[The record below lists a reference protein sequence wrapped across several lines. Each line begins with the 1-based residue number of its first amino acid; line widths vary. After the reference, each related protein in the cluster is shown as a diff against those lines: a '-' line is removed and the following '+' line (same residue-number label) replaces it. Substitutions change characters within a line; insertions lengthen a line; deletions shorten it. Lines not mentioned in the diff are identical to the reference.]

1 MKALTCEMCGSTNLI
16 KEDGVFVC
24 QSCGTKYSVEE
35 AKKMMVEGTVSITGT
50 VTVANTGSVENYLM
64 LANNAYQAGNQKEAE
79 LYCNKIIEIVPN
91 HSEAWLIKGKAAGWQ
106 TTLANV
112 RLDESINSFMNA
124 INYADEDKL
133 SDIKSSVLTEI
144 ESLSIASLTLA
155 CNHFEEFPQGD
166 SVDNIRNILNV
177 IINNALPL
185 VGLCDGN
192 LDKNLANIGNVLG
205 DCGTIT
211 YKTKVYLDYHR
222 DTYPSEYDWKDYVEG
237 TDGCLDVLRLAVS
250 ISQLEKELLIDYYQ
264 NMIKFQQELILSCSY
279 TYSDGGY
286 VKDYSFTDEA
296 KNLRADMVMEWH
308 QKIKELNPD
317 YVIPSRP
324 STSSGGCYVATSI
337 YGSYDCSEVW
347 VLRRFRD
354 FTLSKT
360 WYGCAFIKLYYSI
373 SPTFVKL
380 FGEKKWFKTFF
391 KQKLDK
397 FVTELQSKGYKNTP
411 YNDRTF

>member
-1 MKALTCEMCGSTNLI
+1 
-16 KEDGVFVC
+16 
-24 QSCGTKYSVEE
+24 
-35 AKKMMVEGTVSITGT
+35 
-50 VTVANTGSVENYLM
+50 
-64 LANNAYQAGNQKEAE
+64 
-79 LYCNKIIEIVPN
+79 
-91 HSEAWLIKGKAAGWQ
+91 
-106 TTLANV
+106 
-112 RLDESINSFMNA
+112 
-124 INYADEDKL
+124 
-133 SDIKSSVLTEI
+133 
-144 ESLSIASLTLA
+144 
-155 CNHFEEFPQGD
+155 
-166 SVDNIRNILNV
+166 
-177 IINNALPL
+177 
-185 VGLCDGN
+185 
-192 LDKNLANIGNVLG
+192 
-205 DCGTIT
+205 
-211 YKTKVYLDYHR
+211 
-222 DTYPSEYDWKDYVEG
+222 
-237 TDGCLDVLRLAVS
+237 
-250 ISQLEKELLIDYYQ
+250 
-264 NMIKFQQELILSCSY
+264 
-279 TYSDGGY
+279 
-286 VKDYSFTDEA
+286 
-296 KNLRADMVMEWH
+296 MVMEWH